1 MERQMW
7 RHIPWV
13 ANGLTVQGALEM
25 VAALA
30 VLVGGSDSDTR
41 APSTLYGTLLQYVAP
56 PVLLIF
62 GGLKAFAANRT
73 RRFRG
78 RRIGL
83 AGLWSAIPTAWVWL
97 CAPSGL
103 ALLIY
108 GLLVLRDRTVHHA
121 FALGDSGKSVEEVVA
136 ILNAPLA
143 TNP

>member
-1 MERQMW
+1 MW

-30 VLVGGSDSDTR
+30 LLVGGSDSDTR
-41 APSTLYGTLLQYVAP
+41 APTTLFGALLHYLAP
-56 PVLLIF
+56 PVLLIC

-73 RRFRG
+73 RCFRG

-108 GLLVLRDRTVHHA
+108 GLVVYRDRRSRKA
-121 FALGDSGKSVEEVVA
+121 FALGESGRSVEEVTA
-136 ILNAPLA
+136 MMTLPGQ
-143 TNP
+143 